1 MTTHISLAC
10 PAHNTAKQESIKPL
24 VLQENLR
31 VWLTKI
37 QQSDPFNSPCP
48 GEEFAA
54 LIVVYDSQVSH
65 DNRSAITDALI
76 KQGCRYGVCLG
87 YDCSGWDDSLDWSYI
102 FSDPD
107 FSPPNDRFVMSTWHE
122 DEPLE
127 DTIFHFLKCTKFDAF
142 SPRNFVVAII
152 GEGPHEEIIKLVRLE
167 LAAVYDN

>member
-87 YDCSGWDDSLDWSYI
+87 YD
-102 FSDPD
+102 
-107 FSPPNDRFVMSTWHE
+107 
-122 DEPLE
+122 
-127 DTIFHFLKCTKFDAF
+127 
-142 SPRNFVVAII
+142 
-152 GEGPHEEIIKLVRLE
+152 
-167 LAAVYDN
+167 